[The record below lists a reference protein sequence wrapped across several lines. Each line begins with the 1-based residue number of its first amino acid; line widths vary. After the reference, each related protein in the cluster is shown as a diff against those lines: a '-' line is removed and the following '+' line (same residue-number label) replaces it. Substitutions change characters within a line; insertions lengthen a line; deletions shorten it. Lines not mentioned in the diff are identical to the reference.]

1 MKGES
6 HSHTQSLVVGSTE
19 R

>member
-1 MKGES
+1 MRAES